1 MKLLQQGQLLGQLL
15 RVALKLLLLLRFE
28 LFLEVV
34 LQLLLHVKVKLGVAF
49 KAQTLVRSL
58 LIAALHLEQVI
69 LEEFDGFVPDV
80 LGGCS

>member
-1 MKLLQQGQLLGQLL
+1 M
-15 RVALKLLLLLRFE
+15 
-28 LFLEVV
+28 
-34 LQLLLHVKVKLGVAF
+34 QLLLHVKVKLGVAF